1 MFTKRS
7 IGVIASAIALIIGI
21 LSVLILTVVIIQT
34 DSSNSSIK
42 LNEAVLAL
50 STCKERAE
58 FLTVYAQAN
67 LERNPVLSRS
77 ATELA
82 LIYFDYCTDGTS
94 EIVK

>member
-1 MFTKRS
+1 MSDKKLFFTLLT
-7 IGVIASAIALIIGI
+7 IVVII
-21 LSVLILTVVIIQT
+21 LSVTIFIGLERNL
-34 DSSNSSIK
+34 DNSNSSIK

-94 EIVK
+94 EGE